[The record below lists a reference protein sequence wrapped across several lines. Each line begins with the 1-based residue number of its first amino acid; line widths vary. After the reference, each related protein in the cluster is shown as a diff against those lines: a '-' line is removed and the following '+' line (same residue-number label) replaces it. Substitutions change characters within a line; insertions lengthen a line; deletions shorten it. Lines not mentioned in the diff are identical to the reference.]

1 MPSCQ
6 QLVEEA
12 LAAPVAGW
20 DFTWLRGRSHGGD
33 PSWSYQ
39 ALARPP
45 IAGAS
50 SLLDVDTGGE
60 LLASLAPLPPR
71 TVATESWAPNVPVAA
86 ATLLFDPSEEVPLRA
101 AGIVDLA
108 SWKHPRT
115 LDVILRAAHDPSLVD
130 AGGDVSRVLALLPYD
145 VPADDLPEL
154 VRWGFDLQRTTDGA
168 NP

>member
-1 MPSCQ
+1 MPSYQ

-33 PSWSYQ
+33 PSWSYP
-39 ALARPP
+39 ALARPL

-50 SLLDVDTGGE
+50 SLLDVDTGGGE

-86 ATLLFDPSEEVPLRA
+86 ARLSPLGVGALVFHLCMVSWQIPDFTVTRYEPALRRLHA
-101 AGIVDLA
+101 AGPVVVHTHRFLIHA
-108 SWKHPRT
+108 
-115 LDVILRAAHDPSLVD
+115 
-130 AGGDVSRVLALLPYD
+130 
-145 VPADDLPEL
+145 
-154 VRWGFDLQRTTDGA
+154 VR
-168 NP
+168 